1 MSATVHTFDH
11 RQQMLVAPGEIS
23 PGDWLHDLGTL
34 RQVESIDTL
43 GVHGGPDA
51 LYILHFVEQ
60 PGVHNRALGLSGSAP
75 GHLTIWREP
84 PAPAPPAG

>member
-1 MSATVHTFDH
+1 MSATVHTFDD
-11 RQQMLVAPGEIS
+11 RQQMLVDPNEIR

-34 RQVESIDTL
+34 RQVESIDTI
-43 GVHGGPDA
+43 GGNGGPGT

-75 GHLTIWREP
+75 GQLTIWRAREE
-84 PAPAPPAG
+84 

>member
-11 RQQMLVAPGEIS
+11 RQQMLVDPNEIR
-23 PGDWLHDLGTL
+23 PGDWLHDLGVL
-34 RQVESIDTL
+34 RQVDSIDTI
-43 GVHGGPDA
+43 GGNGGPGT

-75 GHLTIWREP
+75 GQLTIWRTRE
-84 PAPAPPAG
+84 A

>member
-11 RQQMLVAPGEIS
+11 RQQMLVDPSEIR

-43 GVHGGPDA
+43 GVNGGPGT

-60 PGVHNRALGLSGSAP
+60 PGVHNRALGLSSSTP
-75 GHLTIWREP
+75 THLTIWRKQQP
-84 PAPAPPAG
+84 DQ

>member
-43 GVHGGPDA
+43 GVHGGPDT

-60 PGVHNRALGLSGSAP
+60 PGVHNRALGLSGSSP
-75 GHLTIWREP
+75 GQLTIWREP
-84 PAPAPPAG
+84 KAASAG